1 MSLFRKEEEDEEYF
15 EDEEREVVRRHR
27 SRQFRDLIPRNKRL
41 RKEPPKPW
49 GKKERLLVL
58 AVLLL
63 TIIASGM
70 LAFSVRDWKLPGL
83 PRLKIPSINFLK
95 EDTIIIEKDKG
106 REKENSEKVISQF
119 KEATKNLSGVYG
131 LYVVNLSTGFSYGVY
146 EDESFEPASLNK
158 LPVILGLFMEAQKGN
173 LDLET
178 KYSLKASDKTPGS
191 GSLYGKAT
199 GTVLTYRDI
208 ARYMGKESDNT
219 AVNIARNIL
228 GKEKIEGIVKEIG
241 MTETNVLGDDQY
253 TTPYDVGIL
262 FEKLWQARLP
272 APEPAR
278 KDNVSGG
285 RSDGGQGEIV
295 SKESADEILGFMTDT
310 IYENWLAAGLPSGT
324 KVAHKFGRELH
335 VVNDA
340 GIVFTSSPYVVVIMS
355 KGVVEREADEIF
367 PTLSKIVYEGQS
379 G

>member
-1 MSLFRKEEEDEEYF
+1 MSLFRKEEDEDEEYF

-41 RKEPPKPW
+41 RKELPKPW

-63 TIIASGM
+63 TIIASGT
-70 LAFSVRDWKLPGL
+70 LAFSVRGWKLPGL

-131 LYVVNLSTGFSYGVY
+131 LYVVNLNTGFSYGVY
-146 EDESFEPASLNK
+146 EDENFEPASLNK
-158 LPVILGLFMEAQKGN
+158 LPVILGLYMEAEKGN
-173 LDLET
+173 LNLET
-178 KYSLKASDKTPGS
+178 KYSLKAGDKTSGS

-199 GTVLTYRDI
+199 GTVLTYREL

-241 MTETNVLGDDQY
+241 MAKTNVLGDDQY

-262 FEKLWQARLP
+262 FEGLWQARPP
-272 APEPAR
+272 APGA
-278 KDNVSGG
+278 SATGG
-285 RSDGGQGEIV
+285 RGEIIN
-295 SKESADEILGFMTDT
+295 KESADEILGFMTDT
-310 IYENWLAAGLPSGT
+310 VYENWLAPGLPSGV

-340 GIVFTSSPYVVVIMS
+340 GIVFTTSSPYVVVIMS
-355 KGVVEREADEIF
+355 KGVIEREADEIF

-379 G
+379 S